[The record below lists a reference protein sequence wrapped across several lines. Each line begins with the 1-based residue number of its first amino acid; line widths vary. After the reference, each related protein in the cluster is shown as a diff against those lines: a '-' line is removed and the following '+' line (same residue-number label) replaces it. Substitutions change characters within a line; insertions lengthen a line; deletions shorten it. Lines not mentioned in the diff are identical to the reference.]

1 MDEALIRKQEEEL
14 QRTGRY
20 YKHICFLCVPLLCV
34 SCYLYGLR
42 PLLLCGFALLM
53 GNLCDRLISLLRR
66 RVYRPGDYSNES
78 FALVIALLMPATVD
92 WYVLAAAI
100 VAGVLIG
107 KEVFGGYGSYP
118 FHPAAVG
125 YAVADGL
132 HFVERP
138 DYAVHGVGQ
147 GLKHQADARRVIGNR
162 LVELELLLA
171 DGFVRE
177 IAFRKAD
184 ALDQTFGEQFAGLGF
199 HVDHLVF
206 DRRTAAVEY

>member
-1 MDEALIRKQEEEL
+1 MERIWNSERIFSWDLFGYQTALREK
-14 QRTGRY
+14 
-20 YKHICFLCVPLLCV
+20 F
-34 SCYLYGLR
+34 
-42 PLLLCGFALLM
+42 
-53 GNLCDRLISLLRR
+53 
-66 RVYRPGDYSNES
+66 
-78 FALVIALLMPATVD
+78 
-92 WYVLAAAI
+92 
-100 VAGVLIG
+100 
-107 KEVFGGYGSYP
+107 
-118 FHPAAVG
+118 AAVR
-125 YAVADGL
+125 YAVTDGL

-147 GLKHQADARRVIGNR
+147 GLKHQADARRVVGNR
-162 LVELELLLA
+162 LVEFELLLA